1 MLKDA
6 DGLELYKK
14 IKEILK
20 EIQANPRLKILTT
33 SGEDLQSVET
43 IFFRNGETE
52 YVCLWKDVFTAD
64 EQSNHTVKII
74 FPYKANIYDVRTKR
88 YYGFTDEIKTEIA
101 PLKPRVFALVP
112 YKIDGIVLTLEKNEC
127 KPGAVISYN
136 VRVESSAKEP
146 SPHVIRLEVINPVG
160 KQINYY
166 GTNLLA
172 ENGKGC
178 YGYIRTSLN
187 EEKGS
192 WKITAKEIVSGK
204 TAKGTFSIN

>member
-1 MLKDA
+1 M
-6 DGLELYKK
+6 
-14 IKEILK
+14 
-20 EIQANPRLKILTT
+20 KILTT

-187 EEKGS
+187 EEKQDILGKAY
-192 WKITAKEIVSGK
+192 KIFLSRAGKIDNKNNPCLEMVSQLV
-204 TAKGTFSIN
+204 THSYFNLTF